1 MICVVLLVCHSPSYV
16 FMGGSAEVGAFKNCF
31 GASSAFVRRDAFTAM
46 GGYTEEED
54 AGYEDWEF
62 YAKTALNGLKV
73 RRTRASAS
81 VLRSRS
87 EFEGCLLLVPVPP
100 IHLPRK
106 RNIALQSVH

>member
-1 MICVVLLVCHSPSYV
+1 MICALLIVCRSPSYV

-46 GGYTEEED
+46 GGYTEEVD

-73 RRTRASAS
+73 RQTRASLS

-87 EFEGCLLLVPVPP
+87 EFDACLLPVPVPP